1 MTVTLII
8 TLCLLIL
15 IAYAF
20 DLSSKHTK
28 IPTVL
33 LLLVLGW
40 GVHQVTDFFKLKLP
54 DLKPMLPLFGTVGLI
69 LIVLEGGL
77 ELELNKSKKN
87 ILTKSALSGLI
98 PLIVLFLAIGF
109 GFSYYSGQSLVDGF
123 INAIPLCIIS
133 SSVAIP
139 SARHLAKSQKEFV
152 IYESSWS
159 DIFGVILFN
168 FFTANEI
175 INLSGVGNFFM
186 QLVIMFVVSLGA
198 SIGLAFLIKK
208 IDHHVKFIPI
218 ITIIILIYA
227 ISYIYDLPALIF
239 ILIFGLLLNNLEEF
253 KNFSFIQKL
262 KPERLDTE
270 VHRFR
275 EIVVEITFL
284 IRTLFFLLFGFVTDV
299 KSLFNPT
306 SLMIAGSI
314 VGTILLVRFIHL
326 KIAGIPLSPML
337 FIAPRGLITILLFI
351 SIPFARQ
358 IHFVNELLL
367 IQVILLSALIMMIGL
382 MFKKDESEEVQ
393 DEKEVFYPQHDELT

>member
-8 TLCLLIL
+8 SLCFLIL

-40 GVHQVTDFFKLKLP
+40 GVHEITDFFKLKVP

-77 ELELNKSKKN
+77 DLELNKSKKT
-87 ILTKSALSGLI
+87 ILAKSALSGLLPLLI
-98 PLIVLFLAIGF
+98 LVLIVGF

-133 SSVAIP
+133 SAVAIP
-139 SARHLAKSQKEFV
+139 SAEHLKKSEKEFV

-159 DIFGVILFN
+159 DIFGVIIFN

-175 INLSGVGNFFM
+175 INMIAVGHFFL
-186 QLVIMFVVSLGA
+186 QIFIMFIVSLVA

-208 IDHHVKFIPI
+208 IDHPVKFIPI

-253 KNFSFIQKL
+253 KNFSFIRKMQPEKL
-262 KPERLDTE
+262 DSE

-284 IRTLFFLLFGFVTDV
+284 IRTLFFLLFGFVIDV

-306 SLMIAGSI
+306 SLTIAGAI
-314 VGTILLVRFIHL
+314 VGTILVVRIIHL
-326 KIAGIPLSPML
+326 KIARMPLSPLL
-337 FIAPRGLITILLFI
+337 FIAPRGLITVLLFI
-351 SIPFARQ
+351 SIPYARQ
-358 IHFVNELLL
+358 IHFVNELVL
-367 IQVILLSALIMMIGL
+367 IQVILLSAIIMMIGL
-382 MFKKDESEEVQ
+382 MFKKDTVEEETNNIQ
-393 DEKEVFYPQHDELT
+393 L